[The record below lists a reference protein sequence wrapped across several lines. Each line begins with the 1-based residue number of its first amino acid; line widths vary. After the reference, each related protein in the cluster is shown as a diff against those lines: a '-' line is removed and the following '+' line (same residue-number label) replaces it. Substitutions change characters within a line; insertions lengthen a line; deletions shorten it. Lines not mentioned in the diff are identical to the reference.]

1 MSKERPVRAG
11 APSYGQPVSKASNTF
26 EQIQE
31 EDKRVNPGL
40 QREKINSPDTLRH
53 AGIVDKITLSFRG
66 NSERTGPTV
75 EKVLDLST
83 GELSDVVS
91 HDINEDAFNEVPEQ
105 LDLYA

>member
-11 APSYGQPVSKASNTF
+11 APSYGQPVSQATKTF
-26 EQIQE
+26 EKIKE
-31 EDKRVNPGL
+31 EDQRMNPALTERVH
-40 QREKINSPDTLRH
+40 SPETLRQS
-53 AGIVDKITLSFRG
+53 GIVDKITLSFRG

-83 GELSDVVS
+83 GDLTDVV
-91 HDINEDAFNEVPEQ
+91 NEESFETTPEH